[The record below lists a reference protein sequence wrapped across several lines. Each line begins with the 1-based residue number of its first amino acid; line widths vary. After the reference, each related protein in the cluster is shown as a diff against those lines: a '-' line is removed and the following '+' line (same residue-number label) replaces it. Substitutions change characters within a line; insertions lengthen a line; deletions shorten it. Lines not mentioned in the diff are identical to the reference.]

1 MRCIR
6 KVLCMEKF
14 IDLSKTI
21 HDLCTLYPE
30 IKEIMQNL
38 GFRDI
43 VKPGMLNTAGRFMT
57 IPKGASMKGISL
69 DEVKEALEKNGFR
82 IKE

>member
-1 MRCIR
+1 
-6 KVLCMEKF
+6 MEKF